1 MGGEAVGANTYTELL
16 TQALSSVG
24 GAVAVSD
31 VDGQSV
37 SGDALLQRIDS
48 MAGLFCDLGLQSG
61 DGLAQLA
68 SNRLDAFAVMA
79 ACLRAGIRYTPLHPL
94 GSFEQHCHIVR
105 DVEASVLVIDTSAFY
120 EHGEKLA
127 AAFAHLEV
135 LTLSVADYGRQLGNL
150 LDGRSPPEYEPQGS
164 DIAWVTYTGGTTG
177 EPKGVVHTQ
186 AGMAA
191 TADISTEAWEFP
203 EHPHFLACSPISH
216 AAGFLVLPVLRLGG
230 KVSLMPAFSPE
241 TLFECVEKRGVDTL
255 FLVPS
260 MIYALLAHPEIERRD
275 LSNLEHIIYASAPIA
290 PDRLRE
296 ALHVF
301 GPILFQ
307 CYGQT
312 ESIHIASM
320 ARADHDPLVA
330 GRLQSAGRA
339 TPRMTLAVL
348 DANGDPVKT
357 GEIGEI
363 CVKGPCVMSE
373 YWGQPVATAEALRG
387 GWLHT
392 GDVGRLDSDG
402 FVYIVDRLKDMI
414 ISGGFNIYSRDVEQ
428 ALEQQAE
435 VVEAAVIGLPDPR
448 WGERVHAVVVRRP
461 GAKSTPENLIAAVRA
476 RSGPLLAPKTL
487 EFRDQLPLTNLGKID
502 KQALKSSS
510 QA

>member
-1 MGGEAVGANTYTELL
+1 MAADTYTQLL
-16 TQALSSVG
+16 SEALSSVG
-24 GAVAVSD
+24 DAIAVSD

-37 SGDALLQRIDS
+37 SGAELLQKINGI
-48 MAGLFCDLGLQSG
+48 AGLLSNLGLQPG

-94 GSFEQHCHIVR
+94 GSFEQQCHIVR
-105 DVEASVLVIDTSAFY
+105 DAEASALVIDSQAFY
-120 EHGEKLA
+120 ERGARLA
-127 AAFAHLEV
+127 EAFEHLEV
-135 LTLSVADYGRQLGNL
+135 LTLSSAEYGRQLGDL
-150 LDGRSPPEYEPQGS
+150 LDGILPPQYEPKGA

-191 TADISTEAWEFP
+191 TAEISTKAWEFP
-203 EHPHFLACSPISH
+203 RDPHFLACSPISH

-230 KVSLMPAFSPE
+230 TVSLMPSFSPSAV
-241 TLFECVEKRGVDTL
+241 FDCVERQGVNTL

-260 MIYALLAHPEIERRD
+260 MIYALLDHPDVERRD
-275 LSNLEHIIYASAPIA
+275 LSNLEHIIYASAPIT

-296 ALHVF
+296 ALHLF

-312 ESIHIASM
+312 ESIHLSSM
-320 ARADHDPLVA
+320 TRADHDPSA
-330 GRLQSAGRA
+330 DRRLESAGRA
-339 TPRMTLAVL
+339 TPGMTLAIL
-348 DANGDPVKT
+348 GPNGEPVQT
-357 GEIGEI
+357 GEVGEI
-363 CVKGPCVMSE
+363 CAKGPCVMSQ
-373 YWGQPVATAEALRG
+373 YWGRPEATADTLRN

-392 GDVGRLDSDG
+392 GDVGRMDNEG
-402 FVYIVDRLKDMI
+402 FFFIVDRLKDMI

-428 ALEQQAE
+428 AIQQEAE
-435 VVEAAVIGLPDPR
+435 VREVAVVGLPDSR
-448 WGERVHAVVVRRP
+448 WGERVHAIVVLTA
-461 GAKSTPENLIAAVRA
+461 GANSDADALIASIRA
-476 RSGPLLAPKTL
+476 RSGPLLTPKTL
-487 EFRDQLPLTNLGKID
+487 EFRDHLPLTNLGKVD
-502 KQALKSSS
+502 KKALKSSL